1 MKLFLNNLLKG
12 LLTALVVVSLGGFIS
27 LNIKIPP
34 TKTMVLVSS
43 SLVNSI
49 KTEDST
55 NVIEIADENEE
66 EIDVQIEEN
75 IESNEDEKDLD
86 SNLDTEDQVIESDN
100 TDNSNSSSQETNTP
114 VQEPS
119 QEENTETEEVSVK
132 GEYAPNLEVVNTISP
147 IETYYGK
154 ITAYGPDCYGCTTGM
169 TASGQYVM
177 DGNIYYY
184 DETFGNIRIVAA
196 DSSIPFGSI
205 IKITGLNI
213 SSDPVIAIVLD
224 RGGAIGFA
232 SGKHAYFDLLY
243 KSEQDALSFG
253 VQTATFE
260 LLRKSY

>member
-86 SNLDTEDQVIESDN
+86 SNEDTEDQVIESDN

-147 IETYYGK
+147 IETYLGK
-154 ITAYGPDCYGCTTGM
+154 NNRLWTRLLWLYNWYDRL
-169 TASGQYVM
+169 V
-177 DGNIYYY
+177 GNMLWMAI
-184 DETFGNIRIVAA
+184 
-196 DSSIPFGSI
+196 SI
-205 IKITGLNI
+205 IMMKHLAIFVLLQL
-213 SSDPVIAIVLD
+213 IVL
-224 RGGAIGFA
+224 FHLVV
-232 SGKHAYFDLLY
+232 SLK
-243 KSEQDALSFG
+243 
-253 VQTATFE
+253 
-260 LLRKSY
+260 